1 MNHKIIVTVV
11 LLIIIAVLA
20 ILLPASLF
28 TVDETQQAI
37 VTQLGKYVRTVIEPG
52 LHFRIPILQS
62 AHKFEDRILEYDAD
76 AAKIITSD
84 KKHLVI
90 DNYARWRI
98 VDPLKLYE
106 TVRNEFGA
114 QARLDDIVFSE
125 IREEL
130 ARHTL
135 TEIVSVNRE
144 AIMDEVGQQC
154 DVKAREYGIQ
164 VIDVR
169 IKRADLPSEV
179 AHSVYARMKA
189 ERQRIAKKYR
199 SEGEE
204 EAVKI
209 KAITNKEKTI
219 LLAESY
225 RQAEKLRGE
234 GDAEAIKIYAD
245 AFERDPEFY
254 TFVRTLQAYEK
265 SLKQQTTVVLPADSE
280 FFKYL
285 SSPTNQ
291 AAGQ

>member
-1 MNHKIIVTVV
+1 MSQKIIIAIV
-11 LLIIIAVLA
+11 LLIVIVVVLA
-20 ILLPASLF
+20 GAMF
-28 TVDETQQAI
+28 TVDETEQAI
-37 VTQLGKYVRTVIEPG
+37 ITQLGKYVRTITKPG
-52 LHFRIPILQS
+52 LHLKVPFLQNV
-62 AHKFEDRILEYDAD
+62 HKFEDRVLEYDAA

-98 VDPLKLYE
+98 VDPLKLYQ
-106 TVRNEFGA
+106 TVRNEFGG

-135 TEIVSVNRE
+135 TEVVSVNRE
-144 AIMDEVGQQC
+144 AIMEKVHKQC
-154 DVKAREYGIQ
+154 DQKAREYGVE

-169 IKRADLPSEV
+169 IKRADLPPEV
-179 AHSVYARMKA
+179 AHSVYNRMKA

-209 KAITNKEKTI
+209 RATTDKEKTI

-225 RQAEKLRGE
+225 RQAEKLKGE
-234 GDAEAIKIYAD
+234 GDAEAIKIYAQ
-245 AFERDPEFY
+245 AFEKDPEFY
-254 TFVRTLQAYEK
+254 SFVRTLEAYQK
-265 SLKQQTTVVLPADSE
+265 SLRTGTTIVLPGDSE
-280 FFKYL
+280 FFQYL
-285 SSPTNQ
+285 SPPIEE
-291 AAGQ
+291 

>member
-1 MNHKIIVTVV
+1 MNKN
-11 LLIIIAVLA
+11 IIITI
-20 ILLPASLF
+20 ILLVIILIAARLTLF

-37 VTQLGKYVRTVIEPG
+37 ITQLGKFVRTVKEPG
-52 LHFRIPILQS
+52 LKVKIPLIQTV
-62 AHKFEDRILEYDAD
+62 HKFEKRVLEYDAA
-76 AAKIITSD
+76 AAKVITKD
-84 KKHLVI
+84 KKHLLL

-98 VDPLKLYE
+98 VEPLRFYQ
-106 TVRNEFGA
+106 TVQNKAGA

-135 TEIVSVNRE
+135 TEIVSINRE
-144 AIMDEVGQQC
+144 AIMDKVGRQC
-154 DVKAREYGIQ
+154 DEKGQEYGIQ

-169 IKRADLPSEV
+169 IKRADLPDEV
-179 AHSVYARMKA
+179 THSVYARMKA

-204 EAVKI
+204 
-209 KAITNKEKTI
+209 KAEMIRAQAEKEKTI

-225 RQAEKLRGE
+225 QKSEKIRGQ
-234 GDAEAIKIYAD
+234 GDAEAITIYAE

-254 TFVRTLQAYEK
+254 AFVRTLEAYER
-265 SLKQQTTVVLPADSE
+265 SLKTDTTLVLPGNSE

-285 SSPTNQ
+285 APLSDK
-291 AAGQ
+291 

>member
-1 MNHKIIVTVV
+1 MNRKIVIAIVLVIV
-11 LLIIIAVLA
+11 IVIVLA
-20 ILLPASLF
+20 GSVF
-28 TVDETQQAI
+28 TVDETEQAI
-37 VTQLGKYVRTVIEPG
+37 VTRLGKYVRTVSEPG
-52 LHFRIPILQS
+52 LGFKTPFIEKV
-62 AHKFEDRILEYDAD
+62 HKFEDRVLEYDA
-76 AAKIITSD
+76 AAAPIITSD

-98 VDPLKLYE
+98 VDPLKLYQ
-106 TVRNEFGA
+106 TVRDESGA

-144 AIMDEVGQQC
+144 AIMEKVHKQC
-154 DVKAREYGIQ
+154 DDKAREYGIE
-164 VIDVR
+164 VMDVR
-169 IKRADLPSEV
+169 IKRADLPGEV

-209 KAITNKEKTI
+209 RAQTDKEKTI

-225 RQAEKLRGE
+225 RIAEKLKGE
-234 GDAEAIKIYAD
+234 GDAEAIKIYAE
-245 AFERDPEFY
+245 AFEKDPEFY
-254 TFVRTLQAYEK
+254 AFVRTLKAYEK
-265 SLKQQTTVVLPADSE
+265 SLKRDTTIVLPSDSE
-280 FFKYL
+280 LFQYL
-285 SSPTNQ
+285 SPPTK
-291 AAGQ
+291 